1 MKPTVKNLRA
11 LAVLNAELTRRP
23 DFEPESTTQGKVHG
37 GFGILCE
44 FTNREACDE
53 TLRSFGLFPT
63 HPFGR
68 FSCFTLW
75 KREGGA
81 S

>member
-1 MKPTVKNLRA
+1 MKPTQKNIRA
-11 LAVLNAELTRRP
+11 LAILRAEFKRRP

-44 FTNREACDE
+44 FTNREACEE
-53 TLRSFGLFPT
+53 TLRSFGLVPT

-81 S
+81 V

>member
-1 MKPTVKNLRA
+1 MKQTVKNLRA
-11 LAVLNAELTRRP
+11 VAILRAELTRRP
-23 DFEPESTTQGKVHG
+23 DFEPESTTQGKIHG

-44 FTNREACDE
+44 FTTREACEE
-53 TLRSFGLFPT
+53 TLRAFGLVPT
-63 HPFGR
+63 YPFGR

>member
-1 MKPTVKNLRA
+1 MRPTVKNLRA
-11 LAVLNAELTRRP
+11 VAVLNAEIKRRP
-23 DFEPESTTQGKVHG
+23 DFEPESTTTGKIHG

-44 FTNREACDE
+44 FTNREACEE
-53 TLRSFGLFPT
+53 TLRTLGFVPT

-81 S
+81 V

>member
-11 LAVLNAELTRRP
+11 LAVLKAELKRRP
-23 DFEPESTTQGKVHG
+23 DFEPESTTQGKIHG
-37 GFGILCE
+37 GFGILCA

-53 TLRSFGLFPT
+53 TLRALGFVPRRTFGSFT
-63 HPFGR
+63 Y
-68 FSCFTLW
+68 CT
-75 KREGGA
+75 REGVA

>member
-11 LAVLNAELTRRP
+11 LAILRAELVRRP
-23 DFEPESTTQGKVHG
+23 DFEPESTTTGKVHG
-37 GFGILCE
+37 GFGVLCE
-44 FTNREACDE
+44 FTTRDACEE
-53 TLRSFGLFPT
+53 TLRSFGLVPT

-81 S
+81 V

>member
-1 MKPTVKNLRA
+1 MKPTLKNRYA
-11 LAVLNAELTRRP
+11 LAVLTDELKRRP
-23 DFEPESTTQGKVHG
+23 DFEPESTTTGKVHG

-53 TLRSFGLFPT
+53 TLRSFGFVPKRT
-63 HPFGR
+63 FG
-68 FSCFTLW
+68 SFTEW

>member
-11 LAVLNAELTRRP
+11 VAVLTDELKRRP
-23 DFEPESTTQGKVHG
+23 DFEPESTTTGKIHG
-37 GFGILCE
+37 GFGILCA
-44 FTNREACDE
+44 FTDRYACEE
-53 TLRSFGLFPT
+53 TLSALGFVPT

>member
-1 MKPTVKNLRA
+1 MKPTQKNLRA
-11 LAVLNAELTRRP
+11 LAVLNAELKRRP
-23 DFEPESTTQGKVHG
+23 DFEPESTTTGKIHG

-44 FTNREACDE
+44 FTNREACEE
-53 TLRSFGLFPT
+53 TLRSFGLVPT